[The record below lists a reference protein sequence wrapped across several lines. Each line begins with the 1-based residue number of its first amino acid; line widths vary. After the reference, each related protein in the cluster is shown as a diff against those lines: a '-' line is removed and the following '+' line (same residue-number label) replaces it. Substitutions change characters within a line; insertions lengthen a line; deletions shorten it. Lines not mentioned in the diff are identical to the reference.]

1 MINAEGNMHTKCQ
14 NSPLL
19 ERIIQPAV
27 GQASSTIR
35 AGEVLLQPGDKFVP
49 QVNIVDQGLSVTHY
63 TPKTS
68 Q

>member
-1 MINAEGNMHTKCQ
+1 
-14 NSPLL
+14 
-19 ERIIQPAV
+19 
-27 GQASSTIR
+27 
-35 AGEVLLQPGDKFVP
+35 VLLQPGDKFVP